1 MKLIEVIK
9 WEATNRAVVI
19 VYADSSSDL
28 DNVIEKQSRLL
39 ISAGSLA
46 YLANGDVYVFNGT
59 NWTKIG
65 G

>member
-1 MKLIEVIK
+1 MKLIEAIK
-9 WEATNRAVVI
+9 WEASHKAIVI

-28 DNVIEKQSRLL
+28 ASELKDLT
-39 ISAGSLA
+39 ISSGSLA

>member
-1 MKLIEVIK
+1 MAKMIEAIK
-9 WEATNRAVVI
+9 WEATNRAI
-19 VYADSSSDL
+19 IIMYADSSSDL
-28 DNVIEKQSRLL
+28 TNTIRGLL

-46 YLANGDVYVFNGT
+46 YLGNGDVYVFNGT

>member
-1 MKLIEVIK
+1 MKLIEAIK
-9 WEATNRAVVI
+9 WEASHKAVVI

-28 DNVIEKQSRLL
+28 ASELKDLT
-39 ISAGSLA
+39 ISSGSLA

>member
-9 WEATNRAVVI
+9 WEASNRAVVLI
-19 VYADSSSDL
+19 YAGSSSDL
-28 DNVIEKQSRLL
+28 AATLKTMI
-39 ISAGSLA
+39 ISSGSLA

-59 NWTKIG
+59 QWNKIG